1 MRGMSLSIVTFAD
14 LGKKKNLKTMDIT
27 PVIDVFVKYGK
38 LDTLVCRINDGYEFP
53 KTKSI
58 ISKWVHY
65 AITILGMLTN
75 GFINARKIEERMSDN
90 KGGSLVGESKV
101 VLFHPEYF
109 FQKSVREM
117 KKQGKI
123 TIGIATMAHGVLN
136 AKLEREEQELLGLPY
151 TDRFYQGLLD
161 TNGDMPDFDYLIA
174 VSDFVKTSYIDQG
187 FPAEKIFVAPLDAVL
202 DTARNLSD
210 DLQKNHETFRV
221 VYTAHTNMLKGL
233 HYLLDA
239 WKQVTIPNKE
249 LIIIGMIK
257 KNPEKL
263 FEKYTESFENDP
275 SIIWTG
281 PADKATIAE
290 YYKDA
295 SVFAFPSLTE
305 GNPRVV
311 LEAMAMG
318 IPVITTKNAPSL
330 VEHNKSGFIVPIR
343 DTKILVEKLEFL
355 YRHPD
360 IRKQMGVE
368 ARRAIENKRSFGAS
382 VYEIYQEVCK
392 RENL

>member
-1 MRGMSLSIVTFAD
+1 MGLSIVTFAD
-14 LGKKKNLKTMDIT
+14 LGKKKNLKTIDIT
-27 PVIDVFVKYGK
+27 PVIDVFVKHQE
-38 LDTLVCRINDGYEFP
+38 LDTIVCRINDGYEFP

-58 ISKWVHY
+58 ISKWIHY
-65 AITILGMLTN
+65 ALTLLGMLTK

-90 KGGSLVGESKV
+90 KAASLVGESKV

-117 KKQGKI
+117 KRQGKI

-174 VSDFVKTSYIDQG
+174 VSDFVKTSYIDRG
-187 FPAEKIFVAPLDAVL
+187 FPAEKIFVASLDSIL
-202 DTARNLSD
+202 TASSMHA
-210 DLQKNHETFRV
+210 KSGATFRV

-233 HYLLDA
+233 HYLLGA

-263 FEKYTESFENDP
+263 SEQYRECFKNDS

-281 PADKATIAE
+281 QIDKVAMAE
-290 YYKDA
+290 YYKNA
-295 SVFAFPSLTE
+295 AVFAFPSLTE
-305 GNPRVV
+305 GSPRVV

-343 DTKILVEKLEFL
+343 DSRVIAEKIEFL

-360 IRKQMGVE
+360 IRKQMGIE
-368 ARRAIENKRSFGAS
+368 ARRVIENKPSFGEQ
-382 VYEIYQEVCK
+382 VYDIYQEICK

>member
-1 MRGMSLSIVTFAD
+1 MSLSIVTFAD
-14 LGKKKNLKTMDIT
+14 LGKKKNLKTIDIA
-27 PVIDVFVKYGK
+27 PVIDVFVKHQE

-58 ISKWVHY
+58 ISKWFHY
-65 AITILGMLTN
+65 VITILGMVTK
-75 GFINARKIEERMSDN
+75 GFINARKIEENMSDS
-90 KGGSLVGESKV
+90 KASSLVGESKM

-117 KKQGKI
+117 KRQGKI

-136 AKLEREEQELLGLPY
+136 AELEREEQELLGLPY
-151 TDRFYQGLLD
+151 TDTFYQGLLD

-174 VSDFVKTSYIDQG
+174 VSDFVKTSYVDRG
-187 FPAEKIFVAPLDAVL
+187 FPADKIFTASLDATL
-202 DTARNLSD
+202 DTRHVSLED
-210 DLQKNHETFRV
+210 KLQKTTETFRV

-233 HYLLDA
+233 HYLLEA

-263 FEKYTESFENDP
+263 FKKYTESFENDS

-281 PADKATIAE
+281 PIDKAVIAE
-290 YYKDA
+290 YYKNA

-330 VEHNKSGFIVPIR
+330 IEHNKSGFIVPIR
-343 DTKILVEKLEFL
+343 DPYTIAEKIEFL

-360 IRKQMGVE
+360 IRQQMGIEV
-368 ARRAIENKRSFGAS
+368 RRAIETKRSFGEQ
-382 VYEIYQEVCK
+382 VYDIYQEICK